1 MDSPRSEFPSRY
13 STPAPE
19 LDDHRFQPSSL
30 PRADSNLNNRSDGP
44 SRHGT
49 RGSNPDGELPS
60 LLADLSHV
68 TEELQRAGYTS
79 RDFEQAIDEGNA
91 HGYAGGSL
99 LEPGVDVTVI
109 ERRGSVSPTI
119 TRRLT
124 IRTSN
129 HERPRASRSSSR
141 SSQSSSRPNSV
152 DAFADPRRRERAG
165 TGNSRAPSDY
175 ELHRTASNISHR
187 RRPTF
192 SEGAANIVQTLD
204 NGQHPSDAEDDVCFP
219 PPEEKTATYSIDF
232 EALEEFAAEDS
243 RNRAPGSRCR
253 KYSLSSQSPARK
265 FFSDLR
271 PKGSALAVPKIV
283 TPETS
288 QSDKSASNSIVDDRS
303 AMDEKISLNPQ
314 RTLSRGRGSLM
325 EPNRFTFFSSEIDTS
340 IHTAALGDLVLPG
353 ESFRD
358 IFELPPS
365 GGVWWVDILNAT
377 VDEIHAMC
385 KAFKVH
391 PLTLEDIL
399 TQETREKVELFKR
412 YYFVCFRSFYQVD
425 KTSEEY
431 LEPLMV
437 YLVVFRQ
444 GILSFSF
451 RQNSHAQNVRKRIG
465 KLRDTTALGSDWLC
479 YALIDDI
486 VDGFGPTIN
495 DIEKETDMI
504 EDSVFTAR
512 SDDASNLL
520 RQIGLCRKKVMTVMR
535 LLGGK
540 ADVIK
545 GFAKRCNE
553 QYEMT
558 PRSDI
563 GLYLGDVQDHVV
575 TMMSNLNHFEKMLS
589 RSHSN
594 YLAQIQVD
602 SIATGNRANEV
613 LSKITLVA
621 TILVP
626 LNLICGIFGMNVPVP
641 GRSTDGLG
649 WFFGIVGVIL
659 AIIIA
664 SVAVFKRFRMI

>member
-1 MDSPRSEFPSRY
+1 MDSPRSEFPTRY

-30 PRADSNLNNRSDGP
+30 PRADSNLTTYVSGP
-44 SRHGT
+44 SQHEA
-49 RGSNPDGELPS
+49 RGSNRDGELPS
-60 LLADLSHV
+60 LLTDLSHV

-79 RDFEQAIDEGNA
+79 RDFEQAIDDSNTQ
-91 HGYAGGSL
+91 GYVTGSL

-124 IRTSN
+124 IRT
-129 HERPRASRSSSR
+129 ERPRASRSLSR

-152 DAFADPRRRERAG
+152 DAFADPQRRERAG
-165 TGNSRAPSDY
+165 TVNSRAPSNYD
-175 ELHRTASNISHR
+175 LRCTASNMSHR

-192 SEGAANIVQTLD
+192 SEGTVNNIQSLGND
-204 NGQHPSDAEDDVCFP
+204 QHLSDAEDDVCFH
-219 PPEEKTATYSIDF
+219 PPEEKTATYTIDF
-232 EALEEFAAEDS
+232 EALEEFVAEDS
-243 RNRAPGSRCR
+243 RNRAPELRRR
-253 KYSLSSQSPARK
+253 KYSLSSQSAARK
-265 FFSDLR
+265 IFGDLR
-271 PKGSALAVPKIV
+271 PKGPAPELPKIV

-288 QSDKSASNSIVDDRS
+288 PSDKSASNSVIDDGS
-303 AMDEKISLNPQ
+303 VIDEKIGLN
-314 RTLSRGRGSLM
+314 RRCTLSRGRGSLM

-365 GGVWWVDILNAT
+365 GGVWWVDVLNAT

-412 YYFVCFRSFYQVD
+412 YYFVCFRSFCQVD
-425 KTSEEY
+425 KTSEDY

-437 YLVVFRQ
+437 YLVVFRE

-451 RQNSHAQNVRKRIG
+451 RQNPHAQNVRKRIG

-512 SDDASNLL
+512 PDDASNLL

-594 YLAQIQVD
+594 YLAQIQLD
-602 SIATGNRANEV
+602 SITTGNRANEV

-641 GRSTDGLG
+641 GRSSNGLG
-649 WFFGIVGVIL
+649 WFFGIIGVIL
-659 AIIIA
+659 AIVVA
-664 SVAVFKRFRMI
+664 SVAVFKRYRMI

>member
-1 MDSPRSEFPSRY
+1 MDSPLSDFPTRY

-30 PRADSNLNNRSDGP
+30 PRADTINTHTGGP
-44 SRHGT
+44 SRRGT
-49 RGSNPDGELPS
+49 DGELPS
-60 LLADLSHV
+60 LLTDLSHI
-68 TEELQRAGYTS
+68 TEELRRATYIP
-79 RDFEQAIDEGNA
+79 RDFEQAIDEDNPQG
-91 HGYAGGSL
+91 HGPL
-99 LEPGVDVTVI
+99 LEPGVEVTVI
-109 ERRGSVSPTI
+109 ERRGSTSPTI

-124 IRTSN
+124 IRASN
-129 HERPRASRSSSR
+129 HERGRASRSSST
-141 SSQSSSRPNSV
+141 SSRSSSRPNSV
-152 DAFADPRRRERAG
+152 DAFADPRRRERAE
-165 TGNSRAPSDY
+165 TMNSRAPSEYD
-175 ELHRTASNISHR
+175 LHRTASNVSYR
-187 RRPTF
+187 RRPAFT
-192 SEGAANIVQTLD
+192 EGAINNPQILCND
-204 NGQHPSDAEDDVCFP
+204 QHPSDEEGDVCLP
-219 PPEEKTATYSIDF
+219 PPEEKTASYTIDF

-243 RNRAPGSRCR
+243 RGRAPGARGR
-253 KYSLSSQSPARK
+253 IYSLSSHGLARK
-265 FFSDLR
+265 VFTDLR
-271 PKGSALAVPKIV
+271 PKGSSPAGVPTII
-283 TPETS
+283 TPEMGS
-288 QSDKSASNSIVDDRS
+288 SDKNASNCAIDEQSVT
-303 AMDEKISLNPQ
+303 DEKICLDRQ
-314 RTLSRGRGSLM
+314 RTLSRGRGSLT

-340 IHTAALGDLVLPG
+340 IHTAHLGDLVLPG

-358 IFELPPS
+358 LFELPIT
-365 GGVWWVDILNAT
+365 GGAWWVDVLNAT
-377 VDEIHAMC
+377 VNEIHAMC

-399 TQETREKVELFKR
+399 TRETREKVELFKR
-412 YYFVCFRSFYQVD
+412 YYFVCFRSFCQTD
-425 KTSEEY
+425 KASEEY
-431 LEPLMV
+431 LQPLMV

-451 RQNSHAQNVRKRIG
+451 SQNPHAQSVRKRIG

-486 VDGFGPTIN
+486 VDGFGPIIN
-495 DIEKETDMI
+495 DIEKETDQI

-520 RQIGLCRKKVMTVMR
+520 RQIGLCRKRVMAVMR

-594 YLAQIQVD
+594 YLAQIQVN

-626 LNLICGIFGMNVPVP
+626 LNLVCGVFGMNVPVP
-641 GRSTDGLG
+641 GRSSDGLS

-659 AIIIA
+659 GIVVA
-664 SVAVFKRFRMI
+664 SILVFKRYRMI